1 MPLEVLLRLL
11 QQTFI
16 VISVNLIVIIWSLNV
31 LKILVWHEQ
40 LNLVVQILKFVMFP

>member
-16 VISVNLIVIIWSLNV
+16 VVSGNLIVIIWGLNV